1 MHALTDPQLE
11 VLAAAGYVPAD
22 PCPRT
27 GRARTRRPGAHAG
40 TDGGAVDHGTGH
52 APDAEA
58 TGATYVVEIVRYD
71 DEVTRQVLKD
81 HLARWRDVDDPGVE
95 RLVDA
100 VDLGDRAAVMIH
112 PTDSHD
118 LTHLVR
124 EAGPLTAGH
133 TSTLLVVLGRTL
145 ARLHA
150 AGLHYGPITTSAV
163 LLGHGEPVL
172 AVPLPA
178 HDPRPIASSAVEDAY
193 HLASLARSVMA
204 ETYGPSAPAGDLG
217 PLRALARLVTSTLGD
232 AQDRPG
238 VGTLAA
244 RSHAVAPCRPLVVP
258 GPADRT
264 AHPEGGSGHEPH
276 GPSAPARSTPGTLAP
291 SGSPRPG
298 LRDLG
303 DHPPRRR
310 RLPARL
316 VVACTAGALVVG
328 AGVALAT
335 RPDASAVAAQDVTVD
350 RAASVPAE
358 APTVSDAAEELTQAR
373 FDVLMEIS
381 AGTAEVDAWDRVTVP
396 GSPAHAQAVELAQGL
411 TEGEVLSDLRA
422 EVVSVEVLEE
432 VDDFA
437 RVEVEYVL
445 GGYTVESAA
454 GTRSVA
460 AEPARE
466 VALDLVRTD
475 QGWRV
480 GSVTEP
486 SA

>member
-22 PCPRT
+22 PCPLT
-27 GRARTRRPGAHAG
+27 GRARVRRPEARTGADRGG
-40 TDGGAVDHGTGH
+40 TDRDTGH
-52 APDAEA
+52 GPVP
-58 TGATYVVEIVRYD
+58 GATHVVQIVRYD
-71 DEVTRQVLKD
+71 EEVTRQVLKD
-81 HLARWRDVDDPGVE
+81 HLARWRDVDDPGLE
-95 RLVDA
+95 RLMDA
-100 VDLGDRAAVMIH
+100 VDLGDRAAVVTH

-118 LTHLVR
+118 LAHLVR
-124 EAGPLTAGH
+124 EEGPLTAGH

-172 AVPLPA
+172 TVPLPA

-204 ETYGPSAPAGDLG
+204 ETYGPSAPPGDLG

-244 RSHAVAPCRPLVVP
+244 RSHAVAPCRPLVIRGV
-258 GPADRT
+258 ADRT
-264 AHPEGGSGHEPH
+264 ALAAGGSGHEPS
-276 GPSAPARSTPGTLAP
+276 GPATHARATQDDTGA

-298 LRDLG
+298 LRALG
-303 DHPPRRR
+303 DPPERRR
-310 RLPARL
+310 RPPARL
-316 VVACTAGALVVG
+316 VVACAVGALVVG
-328 AGVALAT
+328 AGAALAA
-335 RPDASAVAAQDVTVD
+335 RHDAPAVVAQDVTVD
-350 RAASVPAE
+350 GAASDTPRDV
-358 APTVSDAAEELTQAR
+358 TVSDAAEELTQAR

-381 AGTAEVDAWDRVTVP
+381 AGTAAADAWDRVTVP
-396 GSPAHAQAVELAQGL
+396 GSPAHAQAVMLAEELI
-411 TEGEVLSDLRA
+411 EGEVLSDLST

-432 VDDFA
+432 VDGHA
-437 RVEVEYVL
+437 RVEVVYVL
-445 GGYTVESAA
+445 GGYTVESAD

-460 AEPARE
+460 AEPSRE
-466 VALDLVRTD
+466 VVLDLVRTD